1 MRIDNYIDRMNDL
14 DDDAPPLP
22 FPHTSQIEDELRE
35 LRPQIGGV
43 RYRILYQRSGNLFV
57 LLHALV
63 KNTGAVE
70 TVRRLQVAHGRNQA
84 QAAAGGWFQ
93 CSVDR
98 GVAKSSDFPL
108 AILLQC

>member
-70 TVRRLQVAHGRNQA
+70 TVRRLQSRAWTQPSASRRGRLVPMLRRP
-84 QAAAGGWFQ
+84 G
-93 CSVDR
+93 R
-98 GVAKSSDFPL
+98 RE
-108 AILLQC
+108 IL